1 MSPTML
7 IVRRQLIK
15 WLRVGRRTRRRT
27 TACRRTLPYHV
38 IHGVLWRFRRTAKM
52 EPLHRVIARK
62 RLNAAM
68 RKGWGWRKEA

>member
-1 MSPTML
+1 MSPTMMQARL
-7 IVRRQLIK
+7 QRMK

-38 IHGVLWRFRRTAKM
+38 IHSVLWRFRRAAKM
-52 EPLHRVIARK
+52 EPMHRIIARK

-68 RKGWGWRKEA
+68 RKGWGRGMQA